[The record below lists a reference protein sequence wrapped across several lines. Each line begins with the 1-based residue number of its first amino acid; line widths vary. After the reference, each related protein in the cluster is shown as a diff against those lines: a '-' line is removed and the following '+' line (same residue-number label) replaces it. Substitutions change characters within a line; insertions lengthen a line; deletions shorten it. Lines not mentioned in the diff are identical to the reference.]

1 MTAAYASIPKDGKTP
16 CEDLL
21 GRQILDRIGDR
32 WSALVIYLLGQ
43 GTHRFSDLR
52 RSIPAISQR
61 MLTVTVRGLERD
73 GLISRTVFP
82 SIPPRVEYV
91 LTPMGRTLLDLVHDL
106 VDWAEQHQ
114 EEIAAARQA
123 YDQRIASGGDNL
135 PFSQPVRRAPL

>member
-1 MTAAYASIPKDGKTP
+1 MAAAHASTPGDGRTP

-32 WSALVIYLLGQ
+32 WSALVIYLLGH

-73 GLISRTVFP
+73 GLISRTAYP
-82 SIPPRVEYV
+82 SIPPRVEYA
-91 LTPMGRTLLDLVHDL
+91 LTPMGRTLLDLVQNL
-106 VDWAEQHQ
+106 VDWVERHQ
-114 EEIAAARQA
+114 EEIAAARRA
-123 YDQRIASGGDNL
+123 YDERMSASWDN
-135 PFSQPVRRAPL
+135 QP